1 MTLYYVNHVIHPIE
15 TPECYIY
22 EQRDSI
28 CGVGVYHTFLV
39 VRVTSSVRDPLVK
52 DQFLLPI
59 WNHLWFYKI
68 KLYAKREE
76 IT

>member
-1 MTLYYVNHVIHPIE
+1 MTKIKIKMNHMIQYIDIPPHLLARGEVMTLYYVNHVIHPIE

-39 VRVTSSVRDPLVK
+39 V
-52 DQFLLPI
+52 
-59 WNHLWFYKI
+59 
-68 KLYAKREE
+68 
-76 IT
+76 

>member
-1 MTLYYVNHVIHPIE
+1 MFPMTEENEEYKFQPQPAGSPSAASRPHLPSGV
-15 TPECYIY
+15 TP
-22 EQRDSI
+22 
-28 CGVGVYHTFLV
+28 L
-39 VRVTSSVRDPLVK
+39 VRDPLVK

>member
-1 MTLYYVNHVIHPIE
+1 MTKIKIKMNHMIQYIDIPPHLLAMGGGGNDSLFCIHVIHPIE

-39 VRVTSSVRDPLVK
+39 V
-52 DQFLLPI
+52 
-59 WNHLWFYKI
+59 
-68 KLYAKREE
+68 
-76 IT
+76 